1 MSTKG
6 DAQVA
11 ISLDTLR
18 KSGQPRSPILVT
30 YGVSGIGKTTLAC
43 SFPNPVVICTED
55 GLGTI
60 QVDSFPKEDMAT
72 FADVLGALTVL
83 ATEDHK
89 FETLVVDSLDWLE
102 PLIWAQACKDHD
114 WADIEAPGYG
124 KGYVAALA
132 YWREYIDAITYL
144 RDRGMTIVQTA
155 HSQIKKFDNPETES
169 YDRYDIKLHKAA
181 NAIVQEHSDG
191 VFFANYKVATTSADQ
206 GFNKKKVRA
215 IGQGDRVL
223 YCQERPSALAKNR
236 YGMPL
241 ELPMEWTAI
250 AEYIPFF
257 TPAEKE
263 AA

>member
-1 MSTKG
+1 MS
-6 DAQVA
+6 
-11 ISLDTLR
+11 ISLDTLV
-18 KSGQPRSPILVT
+18 KSGKPRSPILVT
-30 YGVSGIGKTTLAC
+30 YGVSGIGKTTLAT
-43 SFPNPVVICTED
+43 SFPKPVAICTED

-60 QVDSFPKEDMAT
+60 KVDSFPKVEMAT
-72 FADVLGALTVL
+72 FADVVGALTVL
-83 ATEDHK
+83 ATEKHS
-89 FETLVVDSLDWLE
+89 FETLVIDSLDWLE
-102 PLIWAQACKDHD
+102 PLIWAQTCKDND
-114 WADIEAPGYG
+114 WSDIEQPGYG
-124 KGYVAALA
+124 KGYISALA
-132 YWREYIDAITYL
+132 LWREYIAAITYL

-181 NAIVQEHSDG
+181 NAIVQEHSDA
-191 VFFANYKVATTSADQ
+191 VLFANYKVATTANDA

-241 ELPMEWTAI
+241 ELPMEFGAV
-250 AEYIPFF
+250 AEYIEFF
-257 TPAEKE
+257 AKLEPKKE